1 MSAAARSTKYMQLM
15 DYLDSV
21 DNHNEDITVC
31 VTQRS
36 LISNNTNK
44 QSELNSTIRERL
56 IDLEIATED
65 REKQIALLNKLRQ
78 QERAEHAK

>member
-31 VTQRS
+31 VTHRS